1 MKCPDCQKL
10 DDSPRWRRLGAKI
23 RGGTRLVL
31 GVLADTKAVLS
42 VVQLDLLKRAFKGAD
57 AILHAGGIGDVR
69 VLDQLGETAPVFA
82 VNGNQDDQVVKYEVL
97 QKVVLNFG
105 PLRLGLTHGYGK
117 PHGLKARLLKE
128 FEGAEVGVVVYGRNF
143 EPCAMQAGGSF
154 FFNPGSFSGTRPEGK
169 KGLDR
174 PRVGLLYLQGRKIE
188 GQPGI
193 LL

>member
-10 DDSPRWRRLGAKI
+10 DDSPRWRRLGAKL
-23 RGGTRLVL
+23 RGGSRLVV
-31 GVLADTKAVLS
+31 GVLADTKNLLS
-42 VVQLDLLKRAFKGAD
+42 VAQLSQLQRAFKGAD

-69 VLDQLGETAPVFA
+69 VLEQLEPMAPVFA

-105 PLRLGLTHGYGK
+105 PIRLGLTHGYGK

-128 FEGAEVGVVVYGRNF
+128 FEGVDVKLVVYGRNF
-143 EPCAMQAGGSF
+143 EPTAMQAGEAF

-169 KGLDR
+169 KGLDK

-193 LL
+193 PL